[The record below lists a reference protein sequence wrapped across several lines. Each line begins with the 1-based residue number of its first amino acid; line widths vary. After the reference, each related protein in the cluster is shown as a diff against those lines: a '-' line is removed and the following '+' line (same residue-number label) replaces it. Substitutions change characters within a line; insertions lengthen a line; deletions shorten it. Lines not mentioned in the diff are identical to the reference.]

1 MSHAPRS
8 LSPAASAPRITSERR
23 LGADQDASAPA
34 RMREPIP
41 PRSSELSGPQPRAS
55 EASGPLP
62 RASEASGPPSRA
74 SDEMVALYY
83 DTLRNLAAS
92 TLSRSASARS
102 LPPTALVHE
111 AWLRLC
117 RDAPRGWESQ
127 RHFLGV
133 ATRAMREILIERERA
148 RRALRRGGGWA
159 RIELEE
165 STAAVDPRAPD
176 WIALAEAL
184 ERLESHDARKSE
196 VVHLRF
202 FAGLTIDETA
212 RALGVST
219 ATVERDWEFAKAW
232 LHRELAGRALEDLP

>member
-1 MSHAPRS
+1 MDEP
-8 LSPAASAPRITSERR
+8 PFESEFD
-23 LGADQDASAPA
+23 GALRGDD
-34 RMREPIP
+34 E
-41 PRSSELSGPQPRAS
+41 
-55 EASGPLP
+55 
-62 RASEASGPPSRA
+62 RA
-74 SDEMVALYY
+74 SDEWVAVYY

-92 TLSRSASARS
+92 TLSRSRASRS

-111 AWLRLC
+111 AWLRLT
-117 RDAPRGWESQ
+117 RDAPHGWESQ

-133 ATRAMREILIERERA
+133 ATRVMREILIERERA

-165 STAAVDPRAPD
+165 KTAAVEARPPD

-184 ERLESHDARKSE
+184 SRLEAHDARKAE

-232 LHRELAGRALEDLP
+232 LHRDLRTQEER